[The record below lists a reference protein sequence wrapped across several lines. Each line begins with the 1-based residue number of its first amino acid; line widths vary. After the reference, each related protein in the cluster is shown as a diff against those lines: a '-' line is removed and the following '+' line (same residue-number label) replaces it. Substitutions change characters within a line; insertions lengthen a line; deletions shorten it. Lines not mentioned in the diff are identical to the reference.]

1 MQFLKALIRKS
12 RSLIL
17 FIAILGIFNSLL
29 NSGLLVFINSTI
41 SGKPLPVFPQYDWQV
56 FVVLILVSLL
66 TAKLFQT
73 HMIRMTNNLL
83 FDFEM
88 AILNKLKHAPYE
100 DFEILGNE
108 KVYTVI
114 NDTKVLGHVPEVF
127 MTAFNAF
134 LLILCCFTYLFII
147 SPPGAFVVLAIMLVL
162 LVFYL
167 VRNRVIENDMN
178 RQRDLQNV
186 YYKHLGDM
194 LSGFKELK
202 LSIRRNLNI
211 FNDYLVKNRVQSRD
225 ISVRTSIRYMD
236 NELIGTYSWY
246 VVFGVIMFVLPRIFG
261 ISLGTTSSFLITIL
275 YMVGPIAVLITL
287 IPTYTQVKISVE
299 RINMFDRMLDSIETM
314 GSSQLAD
321 TQQRPP
327 FESIR
332 FENVTYQYKD
342 AESGQSFVMEPV
354 TLTIG
359 RGELIYV
366 IGGNGS
372 GKSTFGYLLTG
383 LYRPHTGHIYLN
395 EQEITADFYQRYS
408 DMISAVFTNN
418 YLFSENYD
426 GFELNSKNKQLMD
439 LVKLMRMENKLK
451 IDEEANRIDKKL
463 SKGQQKRLA
472 LLLALMENKDI
483 LVLDEWA
490 AEQDPSFRNYFYK
503 EILPLLKKEGKTV
516 VVITHD
522 DDYYGLADRIIKF
535 NFGRIV
541 SDKTQEVKNAAP
553 VPQD

>member
-1 MQFLKALIRKS
+1 MQFLKALIKKS
-12 RSLIL
+12 RLLIA

-29 NSGLLVFINSTI
+29 NTGLLVFINSTI
-41 SGKPLPVFPQYDWQV
+41 SQQPLPFFPQYDWQI
-56 FVVLILVSLL
+56 FVALILVSVI

-73 HMIRMTNNLL
+73 YMIRMTNNIL

-100 DFEILGNE
+100 DFELLGNE

-127 MTAFNAF
+127 MTAFNS
-134 LLILCCFTYLFII
+134 LILVVCCFAYLFII
-147 SPPGAFVVLAIMLVL
+147 SPIGALIILGIMLGL

-178 RQRDLQNV
+178 RQRDLQNT
-186 YYKHLGDM
+186 YYRHLGDM

-202 LSIRRNLNI
+202 MSIRRNLNI
-211 FNDYLVKNRVQSRD
+211 FEGFLVKNRILSRD

-236 NELIGTYSWY
+236 NELTGTYSWY
-246 VVFGVIMFVLPRIFG
+246 IVFGIIMFVLPRVFG
-261 ISLGTTSSFLITIL
+261 ISIGTTSSFLITIL
-275 YMVGPIAVLITL
+275 YMIGPIAVLITL

-299 RINMFDRMLDSIETM
+299 RINMFDKMLNSIESM
-314 GSSQLAD
+314 GETDNTDNL
-321 TQQRPP
+321 RPA
-327 FESIR
+327 FENIR
-332 FENVTYQYKD
+332 FENVSYKYKD
-342 AESGQSFVMEPV
+342 TDTGQSFMLEPIN
-354 TLTIG
+354 LTIKK
-359 RGELIYV
+359 GEMIFV

-372 GKSTFGYLLTG
+372 GKSTFGFLLTG
-383 LYRPHTGHIYLN
+383 LYRPHSGKIFLN
-395 EQEITADFYQRYS
+395 GKEISGDYYQRYS

-426 GFELNSKNKQLMD
+426 GYEMNSQNKQLADVM
-439 LVKLMRMENKLK
+439 KLMRMEDKLK
-451 IDEEANRIDKKL
+451 IDEEKNKIDRRL

-472 LLLALMENKDI
+472 LMLALMEKKEI

-490 AEQDPSFRNYFYK
+490 AEQDPAFRNYFYK
-503 EILPLLKKEGKTV
+503 EVLPKLKSEGKTV

-522 DDYYGLADRIIKF
+522 DDFYSMADRIIKF
-535 NFGRIV
+535 NFGQIV
-541 SDKTQEVKNAAP
+541 SDKAKPVVTLEP
-553 VPQD
+553 VPA